1 MATKPTLLT
10 NRDFFMYDSPN
21 IKPAD
26 GTCRNRM
33 LRRNLKIINE
43 LSTARLTVREI
54 TDRLGSCSTKTVY
67 RDLECLMAEM
77 VVFKCEIT
85 GKFYRNPA
93 W

>member
-1 MATKPTLLT
+1 
-10 NRDFFMYDSPN
+10 MYKNQN
-21 IKPAD
+21 IKSND

-54 TDRLGSCSTKTVY
+54 ADRLGTCSTKTVY

-77 VVFKCEIT
+77 VVFKDET
-85 GKFYRNPA
+85 GKFYRNRA